1 MTTLRTMLDPR
12 EWIWTGDRAYR
23 RDVAL
28 WMAAYAAVLI
38 PVIFVMNANPEAD
51 WRWAI
56 AWLPIVPCILLV
68 TAWLRF
74 YRRLDERE
82 KTIALETLAFA
93 FGATALLTFGY
104 GFLQAAGAPD
114 VSWFAVWP
122 VMAVLW
128 IIGGQLAKR
137 RYE

>member
-1 MTTLRTMLDPR
+1 MTKIKTILDPR

-38 PVIFVMNANPEAD
+38 PVIFVMNANQEAD

-68 TAWLRF
+68 KAWLRY
-74 YRRLDERE
+74 YRLLDERE
-82 KTIALETLAFA
+82 RTIALEALAFA

-104 GFLQAAGAPD
+104 GFLQAAGAPNI
-114 VSWFAVWP
+114 S
-122 VMAVLW
+122 
-128 IIGGQLAKR
+128 
-137 RYE
+137 